1 MTRSIATLLVLLVAL
16 GVLLAATAIRL
27 AQSQQSQQHT
37 FPEFIWKQSLPIRSG
52 DPGITKIGGTEVRAL
67 AVFDGKLFAAIGYW
81 MDTEREN
88 LALPGAQVL
97 RLDDAN
103 SDWQIDFQL
112 DERMPAG
119 RRRYQ
124 AISNLKA
131 VRFNVDDGGAALD
144 PPVDLLLAG
153 VWSHGGLEVFSR
165 VTGAPS
171 FPWSRIRIP
180 GHESAPPG
188 SQVRSFS
195 LHRDQ
200 VTGIDVVFAGA
211 SNAIFVGTYHR
222 SQKSIVW
229 NPQPEWQGDMVGRPA
244 AKGRVSSFAECNGRL
259 YAAVYDAIYERS
271 DGTSPTWKKVFET
284 TIHARENSSVTGLRG
299 LTSIANPS
307 GSGQVLL
314 ASVEDDPSRVYR
326 IDPNAVDASGHYR
339 ATLDLDVTAFLTQ
352 ALGTEASYVGLA
364 YNDTTEYTDSV
375 GRCSYR
381 FIGLEVITP
390 RAAETFSKDHF
401 NSDAHYLI
409 RDCGGNYVLQEIQD
423 LQIVPKPVLVSVRA
437 LAVSPFASDPIG
449 TVYSGGF
456 DANNNPVHNTA
467 WLYSGIPVEKDQPRV
482 R

>member
-97 RLDDAN
+97 RLDDSN

-171 FPWSRIRIP
+171 FPWSRIRIDLLP
-180 GHESAPPG
+180 LNA
-188 SQVRSFS
+188 
-195 LHRDQ
+195 L
-200 VTGIDVVFAGA
+200 VFG
-211 SNAIFVGTYHR
+211 
-222 SQKSIVW
+222 
-229 NPQPEWQGDMVGRPA
+229 
-244 AKGRVSSFAECNGRL
+244 
-259 YAAVYDAIYERS
+259 
-271 DGTSPTWKKVFET
+271 
-284 TIHARENSSVTGLRG
+284 
-299 LTSIANPS
+299 
-307 GSGQVLL
+307 
-314 ASVEDDPSRVYR
+314 
-326 IDPNAVDASGHYR
+326 
-339 ATLDLDVTAFLTQ
+339 
-352 ALGTEASYVGLA
+352 
-364 YNDTTEYTDSV
+364 
-375 GRCSYR
+375 
-381 FIGLEVITP
+381 
-390 RAAETFSKDHF
+390 
-401 NSDAHYLI
+401 
-409 RDCGGNYVLQEIQD
+409 
-423 LQIVPKPVLVSVRA
+423 
-437 LAVSPFASDPIG
+437 
-449 TVYSGGF
+449 
-456 DANNNPVHNTA
+456 
-467 WLYSGIPVEKDQPRV
+467 
-482 R
+482 